1 MEPTSVCA
9 VVVTYFPDW
18 ERLDQVLES
27 LAGQVAAVVMVDNSA
42 DPVVAQ
48 RLQALAESGRVT
60 ELVLST
66 SNSGVGAAQ
75 NLGIEVA
82 QRRDSSHVLLMDQDS
97 VASSTMVER
106 LLAAA
111 SALESE
117 GRRVAAV
124 GPSTAGEVAPG
135 SHPREVPMIIAS
147 GSLIPTA
154 VLRAVGGMDAD
165 LFIDQV
171 DTEWCLRAR
180 SRGYAAF
187 VTDAVLDHQ
196 LGDATTTLWV
206 GRVRRVSSHSPERHY
221 FNVRNSI
228 ALYRRPYIGR
238 AYTLRDSTRLMK
250 LFVHAAAV
258 ERPRRSHVRLMLQGV
273 RDGWRGTT
281 GNPFVDDPTSN
292 G

>member
-18 ERLDQVLES
+18 DRFDAVLEG

-42 DPVVAQ
+42 HPVVSQ
-48 RLQALAESGRVT
+48 RLRALAESGRVT
-60 ELVLST
+60 ELVLSM

-75 NLGIEVA
+75 NLGIEA
-82 QRRDSSHVLLMDQDS
+82 ALRRDSSHVLLMDQDS

-147 GSLIPTA
+147 GSLISAA
-154 VLRAVGGMDAD
+154 VLHAVGGMDAD

-180 SRGYAAF
+180 SLGFASF
-187 VTDAVLDHQ
+187 LTDAVLDHQ
-196 LGDATTTLWV
+196 LGDATTTLWA

-221 FNVRNSI
+221 FNVRNSV
-228 ALYRRPYIGR
+228 ALYRRPYVGR
-238 AYTLRDSTRLMK
+238 AYVLLDSARLMK
-250 LFVHAAAV
+250 LFGHAAAI
-258 ERPRRSHVRLMLQGV
+258 ERPRRTHVRLMLRAV

-281 GNPFVDDPTSN
+281 GNPFAGDPPSN